1 MLKEKKF
8 GYQEQN
14 MREKGLEIKKE
25 RSLSNPKKKESTF
38 WKTIKKL
45 SPHVHWTRIETFGTP
60 GIPDLLGVLDFKSFW
75 LELKVTTK
83 NRVHVSPF
91 QIAWNQ
97 KRYELCGDNFYCIYN
112 ISDRSI
118 YLYKGSMGRLL
129 VSDGMLVHEPLF
141 KIKQPYENKFES
153 ELKRILTHVN

>member
-97 KRYELCGDNFYCIYN
+97 KGMNFVGIISIVFIIYQIGLFIYIKAQWEKRLCLTEFLRM
-112 ISDRSI
+112 S
-118 YLYKGSMGRLL
+118 
-129 VSDGMLVHEPLF
+129 
-141 KIKQPYENKFES
+141 PYSK
-153 ELKRILTHVN
+153 

>member
-14 MREKGLEIKKE
+14 MKEKTLEGKKE
-25 RSLSNPKKKESTF
+25 RSISNPKKKESTF
-38 WKTIKKL
+38 WKTIKKI
-45 SPHVHWTRIETFGTP
+45 SPHVHWTRI
-60 GIPDLLGVLDFKSFW
+60 
-75 LELKVTTK
+75 K

-118 YLYKGSMGRLL
+118 YLYKGSMGRSL
-129 VSDGMLVHEPLF
+129 VSDGILEHEPLF
-141 KIKQPYENKFES
+141 KIKQPYESQFES
-153 ELKRILTHVN
+153 ELKRILT